1 MTLTTIL
8 VEALGEKCKC
18 NRKRLPIHCR
28 SCGGR
33 MIYAKDANS
42 TNLQVSKLFAQ
53 AKDSLFAQ
61 GFKCRKCGADF
72 NEATDCKAP
81 HLVEAP
87 VEVPEDAK
95 DAGEPS
101 QKAKALSEAQSEKQR
116 VRVLREMLANTP
128 NSQS

>member
-8 VEALGEKCKC
+8 VESLGEKCEC

-33 MIYAKDANS
+33 MIYAKDANN
-42 TNLQVSKLFAQ
+42 TNLQVSKLSSLS
-53 AKDSLFAQ
+53 KDSLFAQ

-72 NEATDCKAP
+72 NEATSCKAP
-81 HLVEAP
+81 HLVETP
-87 VEVPEDAK
+87 VEIPEDVK
-95 DAGEPS
+95 DASELS

-116 VRVLREMLANTP
+116 ARVLRDMLANTP